1 MPIVFASPS
10 YLLLLPPLLLLV
22 WLWGRRSLAGLPR
35 WRRRVA
41 WLLRVSVVTLIVLGL
56 AEVEWRDLTQRVEVV
71 FVVDRSRSIPEAK
84 AEEALAL
91 INAAQARMRGP
102 DDLGRVVVFGGNA
115 ATEVDLRPD
124 GAPLTELRSVVRR
137 EHTDIERG
145 LLQALDSFRPDV
157 RGRIVLLS
165 DGSPTLGK
173 AKDAVAKIRAQRV
186 PIDVVPI
193 EYDYQRELLVEKLVV
208 DEEAKVGEPFLARV
222 VMNAQAPTPARVTL
236 FQGDT
241 ALRSREVNLEP
252 GPNVAEF
259 ELVLESPDFFRL
271 RAVVEPLDKTH
282 DQLYQN
288 NAAHAFVFA
297 RGQSNVLY
305 VGADAESGYFLRQA
319 LGREKVRVEAIT
331 PRSVPTA
338 PLDLQRY
345 HAVIL
350 DNVERGRFSERQQQ
364 AIEIAVNKQ
373 GVGLVMIGG
382 EEGCGAGAW
391 RGSPVEVALPVN
403 MEIKQEEVIPDGALV
418 MIIHSCELPEG
429 NAAAV
434 KVCKRAVDGL
444 SGKDQVGVLVYD
456 PMGGAKWAVPFRQAR
471 NKPQIKRQI
480 DKMAFGDMPDFKS
493 IFRQAL
499 LKLQNAQAG
508 VKHMIL
514 MSDGDPSPPTGAML
528 NACKAAGITVSTICY
543 GAHGG
548 PNGPDTFTMKRIARL
563 TGGKYYYV
571 NSVKQLPRIF
581 MKESQRVSRPLIVEK
596 TFVPQVRGRSP
607 VLTGI
612 DSSPPLH
619 GHVLTEP
626 KPTATVAL
634 VSPENAPILAHYQ
647 HGVGRSLAFTSDATS
662 RWAADW
668 VQWGGYQSFWA
679 QALRWVSKEVQDTTL
694 MPTTR
699 VEGDRGKI
707 LLDAI
712 SPDGELIDGM
722 LVKATVTTPDG
733 RKELEL
739 NLTQRGPG
747 RYEGDF
753 PVAGIGTY
761 NVHLATQSE
770 DGEREHTLTTGLVV
784 PYSEE
789 FKRLQSDRPFLEE
802 LARLAGG
809 QVLDPAT
816 VLAGDYDFWDRA
828 RLDERV
834 ALERR
839 WAWVLTLAVILFL
852 LDVALR
858 RVAID
863 WGKLFAKLTAFLPKR
878 REKKDT
884 VATMDRL
891 QRVRQQVQADQTGP
905 QSARAEKFS
914 AAPGA
919 PGGGPVQVAGGEAPA
934 PPLVGGQPKPES
946 KTPTKD
952 SGADKYSRLL
962 QAKKRARQEFEDKGQ
977 GPDA

>member
-1 MPIVFASPS
+1 MTSPIVFASPS

-22 WLWGRRSLAGLPR
+22 ALWGRRSLAGLER
-35 WRRRVA
+35 WRRRLA
-41 WLLRVSVVTLIVLGL
+41 WALRVSVVTLLVLAL

-71 FVVDRSRSIPEAK
+71 FVVDRSQSIPEAK
-84 AEEALAL
+84 ANEALAL
-91 INAAQARMRGP
+91 VNAAQARMGSTN
-102 DDLGRVVVFGGNA
+102 DLGRVVVFGANA
-115 ATEVDLRPD
+115 ATEVQLRPD

-145 LLQALDSFRPDV
+145 LLQALDSFSPDV

-165 DGSPTLGK
+165 DGSETLGK
-173 AKDAVAKIRAQRV
+173 ASDAATKIRAQRI
-186 PIDVVPI
+186 PIDVIPI
-193 EYDYQRELLVEKLVV
+193 EYDYAREVLVEKLVV

-222 VMNAQAPTPARVTL
+222 VMSAQAPTPARVTL
-236 FQGDT
+236 YQGDT
-241 ALRSREVNLEP
+241 ALRSREVTLQP
-252 GPNVAEF
+252 GPNVEQF
-259 ELVLESPDFFRL
+259 ELVLESPEFFRL
-271 RAVVEPLDKTH
+271 RAVVEPLDKAD

-297 RGQSNVLY
+297 RGQSHVLY
-305 VGADAESGYFLRQA
+305 VGADSESGYFLRQA
-319 LGREKVRVEAIT
+319 LGREQVRIAVAQ
-331 PRSVPTA
+331 PRDVPTEA
-338 PLDLQRY
+338 LDLQRY

-350 DNVERGRFSERQQQ
+350 DNVERSRFTERQQQ
-364 AIEIAVNKQ
+364 ALETAVNKQ

-382 EEGCGAGAW
+382 EDSFGAGDW
-391 RGSPVEVALPVN
+391 RGSPVETALPVN

-456 PMGGAKWAVPFRQAR
+456 PMAGATWAVPFRQAR
-471 NKPQIKRQI
+471 NKPAIKRQI
-480 DKMAFGDMPDFKS
+480 DNMAFGDMPDFKA

-514 MSDGDPSPPTGAML
+514 MSDGDPSPPDAAML
-528 NACKAAGITVSTICY
+528 NACVQNKITVSTICY

-596 TFVPQVRGRSP
+596 TFVPLVRGRSP
-607 VLTGI
+607 VLNGI

-634 VSPENAPILAHYQ
+634 VSPENAPILAHWQ

-694 MPTTR
+694 APSTR

-707 LLDAI
+707 ALDAI
-712 SPDGELIDGM
+712 SPDGELIDG
-722 LVKATVTTPDG
+722 LRVTAKVTTPDG
-733 RKELEL
+733 RQELEL
-739 NLTQRGPG
+739 PLTQRGAG

-753 PVAGIGTY
+753 PIAGIGTY
-761 NVHLATQSE
+761 NVHLVSRSE

-789 FKRLQSDRPFLEE
+789 FKRLESDRPFLEE
-802 LARLAGG
+802 LARQAGG
-809 QVLDPAT
+809 EVVDPAR
-816 VLAGDYDFWDRA
+816 VLSGEHDFWDRA

-839 WAWVLTLAVILFL
+839 WAWVLTVAVFLFL
-852 LDVALR
+852 LDVAVR

-863 WGKLFAKLTAFLPKR
+863 FGKLLAKLGAFFPKR
-878 REKKDT
+878 RPPST
-884 VATMDRL
+884 PGATMDRL
-891 QRVRQQVQADQTGP
+891 QRVREQVRQEQTGP
-905 QSARAEKFS
+905 NA
-914 AAPGA
+914 AAPKKFVDTGA
-919 PGGGPVQVAGGEAPA
+919 PGPQVTVAGGEPPA
-934 PPLVGGQPKPES
+934 PPSGGAAPQPPG
-946 KTPTKD
+946 PPHAPGDDAKD
-952 SGADKYSRLL
+952 KDKYSRLL
-962 QAKKRARQEFEDKGQ
+962 QAKKRARKEFEQD
-977 GPDA
+977 P